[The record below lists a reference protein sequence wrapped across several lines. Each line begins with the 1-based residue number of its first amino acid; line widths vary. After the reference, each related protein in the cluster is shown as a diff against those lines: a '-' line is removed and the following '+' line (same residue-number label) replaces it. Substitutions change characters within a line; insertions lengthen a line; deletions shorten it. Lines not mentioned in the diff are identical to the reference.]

1 MNDESH
7 SLLPTLDDV
16 KAEQMIG
23 KVVLVGITR
32 YGGDG
37 QVQDQQQYSGTV
49 LRISAEEGV
58 VLADE
63 ADGHER
69 YLPPM
74 LDQYLPA
81 EPGEYRLRSGG
92 EIVVDPDY
100 LTTWDLHAQQ

>member
-1 MNDESH
+1 MSDESIPM
-7 SLLPTLDDV
+7 LPPLDNA
-16 KAEQMIG
+16 KARQMIG

-37 QVQDQQQYSGTV
+37 QMRDQQQYSGTV

-63 ADGHER
+63 NDGHEH

-74 LDQYLPA
+74 LDQYRPA
-81 EPGEYRLRSGG
+81 EPGEYQLRTGG
-92 EIVVDPDY
+92 AIVVDPDY

>member
-1 MNDESH
+1 MSDESIPM
-7 SLLPTLDDV
+7 LPPLDNA

-37 QVQDQQQYSGTV
+37 QMRDQQQYSGTV

-63 ADGHER
+63 DDGHEH

-74 LDQYLPA
+74 LDQYRPA
-81 EPGEYRLRSGG
+81 EPVAS
-92 EIVVDPDY
+92 
-100 LTTWDLHAQQ
+100 HAGAPTIGLARPNSTASTIF